1 MGVRACQNFS
11 DEMELSGLRNG
22 QKITFERKEADSLE
36 QLTGIVQK
44 IIYQN
49 QDNGFTIFLLDPDKL
64 DLFSRCI
71 TVKGTFFQLAE
82 GEYMKVCGGYVND
95 PKYGRQFNAEYY
107 EPVLPDR
114 LDLLEQY
121 LASGIVSGIGPAR
134 AKSIIR
140 TFGKDTIRIL
150 EEEPQRLTEV
160 SGIGKRTA
168 ELIGRKMTE
177 RVEERR
183 ILIALSGYGIGQ
195 ALGRKI
201 FRKYGKQ
208 TLHVLQSN
216 PYRLI
221 EEVPGVGFTSADK
234 IAMEQGIGKESTF
247 RVETGILY
255 VQKNLCAFGSVYVPK
270 GTLLKEAAATL
281 EVPAETVAKHLEAL
295 LHRGDLVEEKSTR
308 IYRKGDQRA
317 ERELARRLYAL
328 ASRKSRKVK
337 REVFGELGGNLDEV
351 QMKAVEQAAK
361 SGLMVLTGGPG
372 TGKTTT
378 TNLMIRY
385 FEKAGKQVVLAAPTG
400 RAAKRM
406 QEATGRHSS
415 TIHRLLGAKMM
426 DNKLVFEKDE
436 KDPLDADVILIDEVS
451 MLDLSL
457 ALHLVRA
464 VPKDAQLILVGDKN
478 QLPSVGAGNVLS
490 DLIGSGVCRV
500 MELKKI
506 YRQSSGSDII
516 ANAHQILEGGELNL
530 SNRSHDFFF
539 KPAEDPEEI
548 RKLLLH
554 YVADSLPGFT
564 KEADIQVLAPLRGRA
579 LGVNQLNLDLQER
592 LNPGKETVMGFRV
605 GDKVIQTSNN
615 YQIERKNRK
624 GKTQSGVY
632 NGDMGRVKRID
643 KEEEYLYVEFE
654 DGWTVRYDFSEL
666 EQLELAYALTVHKSQ
681 GSEYPVVVIPVW
693 DYVPMLTSMNLLYT
707 AVTRAKKYILL
718 IGPKKRLYQMA
729 RNVRANDRLT
739 GLTGFLQEEAARKQ

>member
-1 MGVRACQNFS
+1 M
-11 DEMELSGLRNG
+11 
-22 QKITFERKEADSLE
+22 E
-36 QLTGIVQK
+36 QLTGTVQK

-49 QDNGFTIFLLDPDKL
+49 QDNGFTIFLLDPDEL
-64 DLFSRCI
+64 DLFSRYI

-82 GEYMKVCGGYVND
+82 GEHMKVSGEYKND
-95 PKYGRQFNAEYY
+95 PKYGKQFVADHY

-140 TFGKDTIRIL
+140 TFGKETIRIL
-150 EEEPQRLTEV
+150 EEEPERLTEV

-183 ILIALSGYGIGQ
+183 ILITLSGYGIGQ

-201 FRKYGKQ
+201 FKQYGKQ

-221 EEVPGVGFTSADK
+221 EEIPGVGFTSADK
-234 IAMEQGIGKESTF
+234 IAMEQGVGKESTF

-255 VQKNLCAFGSVYVPK
+255 VQKNLCAFGSVYVP
-270 GTLLKEAAATL
+270 LDVLKRETAKTL
-281 EVPAETVAKHLEAL
+281 EVSAETVEKHLKTL
-295 LHRGDLVEEKSTR
+295 LHQEDLVADREIR
-308 IYRKGDQRA
+308 IYRKADLQH
-317 ERELARRLYAL
+317 ERELARRLRSL
-328 ASRKSRKVK
+328 ASGKNRRVNRKVL
-337 REVFGELGGNLDEV
+337 GDLGGNLDDT

-385 FEKAGKQVVLAAPTG
+385 FRKAGKKVVLAAPTG

-406 QEATGRHSS
+406 QEATGRYAS
-415 TIHRLLGAKMM
+415 TIHRLLEVKAG
-426 DNKLVFEKDE
+426 EKGLE
-436 KDPLDADVILIDEVS
+436 FQKNEEDPLDADVILIDEVS
-451 MLDLSL
+451 MLDMSL

-464 VPKDAQLILVGDKN
+464 VPKTAQLILVGDRN
-478 QLPSVGAGNVLS
+478 QLPSVGAGNVLA
-490 DLIGSGVCRV
+490 DLITSGICTVV
-500 MELKKI
+500 ELKKI
-506 YRQSSGSDII
+506 YRQASGSDII
-516 ANAHQILEGGELNL
+516 ANAHHILNGEELNL
-530 SNRSHDFFF
+530 TNQSRDFFY

-554 YVADSLPGFT
+554 YVADSLPDFT
-564 KEADIQVLAPLRGRA
+564 KEKEIQVLAPLRGRA
-579 LGVNQLNLDLQER
+579 LGVNQLNLDLQDR
-592 LNPGKETVMGFRV
+592 LNPGKKTAHGFRM

-615 YQIERKNRK
+615 YQIERKNQK
-624 GKTQSGVY
+624 GKIQNGVF
-632 NGDMGRVKRID
+632 NGDMGHVKKID
-643 KEEEYLYVEFE
+643 EENEYLYVEFE
-654 DGWTVRYDFSEL
+654 DGWTVQYDFSEL

-739 GLTGFLQEEAARKQ
+739 GLQDFLQEERK

>member
-1 MGVRACQNFS
+1 M
-11 DEMELSGLRNG
+11 
-22 QKITFERKEADSLE
+22 E
-36 QLTGIVQK
+36 QLTGTVQK

-49 QDNGFTIFLLDPDKL
+49 QDNGFTIFLLDPDRL
-64 DLFSRCI
+64 DLFSRYI
-71 TVKGTFFQLAE
+71 TVKGTFFQLTE
-82 GEYMKVCGGYVND
+82 GEHMKVSGDYKND
-95 PKYGRQFNAEYY
+95 PKYGKQFAADHY

-150 EEEPQRLTEV
+150 EEEPERLTEV

-201 FRKYGKQ
+201 FKQYGKQ

-221 EEVPGVGFTSADK
+221 EEIPGVGFTSADK
-234 IAMEQGIGKESTF
+234 IAMEQGVGKESTF

-255 VQKNLCAFGSVYVPK
+255 VQKNLCAFGSVYVP
-270 GTLLKEAAATL
+270 LDVLKRETTKTL
-281 EVPAETVAKHLEAL
+281 EVSAETVEKHLKTL
-295 LHRGDLVEEKSTR
+295 LHREDLVADREIR
-308 IYRKGDQRA
+308 IYRKADLQH
-317 ERELARRLYAL
+317 ERELARRLRSL
-328 ASRKSRKVK
+328 ASGKNRRVNRKVL
-337 REVFGELGGNLDEV
+337 GDLGGNLDDT

-385 FEKAGKQVVLAAPTG
+385 FRKAGKKVVLAAPTG

-406 QEATGRHSS
+406 QEATGRYAS
-415 TIHRLLGAKMM
+415 TIHRLLEVKAG
-426 DNKLVFEKDE
+426 EKGLE
-436 KDPLDADVILIDEVS
+436 FQKNEEDPLDADVILIDEVS
-451 MLDLSL
+451 MLDMSL

-464 VPKDAQLILVGDKN
+464 VPETAQLILVGDKN
-478 QLPSVGAGNVLS
+478 QLPSVGPGNVLS
-490 DLIGSGVCRV
+490 DLIGSGVCTV
-500 MELKKI
+500 VELKKI
-506 YRQSSGSDII
+506 YRQASESDII

-530 SNRSHDFFF
+530 SNRSRDFFF

-554 YVADSLPGFT
+554 YVADSLPEFT
-564 KEADIQVLAPLRGRA
+564 KEGEIQVLSPMRGRA
-579 LGVNQLNLDLQER
+579 LGVNQLNLDLQDR
-592 LNPGKETVMGFRV
+592 LNPGKKTVRGFRA
-605 GDKVIQTSNN
+605 GDKVIQNSNN
-615 YQIERKNRK
+615 YKIEKKNRK
-624 GKTQSGVY
+624 GKVQNGVF
-632 NGDMGRVKRID
+632 NGYMGRVKRID
-643 KEEEYLYVEFE
+643 EEEEYLYVEFE
-654 DGWTVRYDFSEL
+654 DGWTVQYDFSEL

-707 AVTRAKKYILL
+707 AVTRAKKCILL
-718 IGPKKRLYQMA
+718 IGAKKRLYQMA

-739 GLTGFLQEEAARKQ
+739 GLKEFLQEDVSQN